1 MDKKIKMLP
10 YGISGFK
17 ELREK
22 DRYCVDK
29 SMYLPNLEKA
39 GDFLFLI
46 RPRRFGKSVFLS
58 MMHAYY
64 DMEAQDQF
72 DTLFDGLWIKDHP
85 TELKG
90 KFQVIYFDFSQAVS
104 GLENMEEQFH
114 KYCALKLNSFA
125 ETYAK
130 YYGEDFIGM
139 VKSLFPDS
147 HLQLVYIC
155 DQAKKRGIPL
165 YLILDEYD
173 NFTND
178 VLSEKGQAV
187 YHALTHATGFY
198 RQVFKLYKPNFS
210 RILMMGVSPV
220 TLDDLTSGF
229 NIAMNIS
236 MDPRFNMMLGFSE
249 TEVRQMIR
257 YYKEAGKIDADEDDI
272 IEDMRPWYDN
282 YCFSEESYGKDPT
295 IFNCDMVIY
304 YMRHLVLKGCPPK
317 DKLDVN
323 TKTDYKKMKRLVE
336 LDEMGDEERGILH
349 RIAAEGKILGNIN
362 TSFPAER
369 IYERPNFIS
378 LLYYYG
384 MLTIGGIDELQLVL
398 SIPNNNVRQQYYAYL
413 LEEYQQAARV
423 DVSQLSTAFSDMA
436 VRGNWRPAI
445 GMIFTAYEATSS
457 VRTAIEGER
466 NMQGF
471 FTAYMSLNRY
481 YLTAPEVELQHGYCD
496 IYLLPDKQNY
506 PQTAHSYIVE
516 LKYLK
521 ASEDDEEAERQWQEA
536 VRQIRHYAT
545 DRKVAV
551 MSRDTTL
558 HLLIVQV
565 RAYEVVRLEEVEKA

>member
-1 MDKKIKMLP
+1 MYKKIKMLP

-17 ELREK
+17 ELREN
-22 DRYCVDK
+22 DMYCVDK
-29 SMYLPNLEKA
+29 SMYLPRLEKA
-39 GDFLFLI
+39 GHFLFLI

-58 MMHAYY
+58 MMQAYY

-72 DTLFDGLWIKDHP
+72 GTLFDGLWIKEHP
-85 TELKG
+85 TELRG
-90 KFQVIYFDFSQAVS
+90 KFQVMYFDFSQAVS
-104 GLENMEEQFH
+104 GLNNLEEQFN
-114 KYCALKLNSFA
+114 KYCSNILITFA
-125 ETYAK
+125 MKYEK
-130 YYGEDFIGM
+130 YYGKYFVED
-139 VKSLFPDS
+139 VRKKAPDA
-147 HLQLVYIC
+147 HDQLVYIC
-155 DQAKKRGIPL
+155 QMAKLKDIPL

-210 RILMMGVSPV
+210 HILMMGVSPV

-229 NIAMNIS
+229 NIARNIS

-249 TEVRQMIR
+249 TEVRQMIE
-257 YYKEAGKIDADEDDI
+257 YYKEAGLITADTDDI

-282 YCFSEESYGKDPT
+282 YCFSEDSYGKDPT
-295 IFNCDMVIY
+295 IFNCDMVVY
-304 YMRHLVLKGCPPK
+304 YLQNLLDFGTPPK
-317 DKLDVN
+317 DMLDVN
-323 TKTDYKKMKRLVE
+323 TKTDYKKMRRLVE
-336 LDEMGDEERGILH
+336 LDKMGDEERGIIH

-413 LEEYQQAARV
+413 LDEYQQAARV

-445 GMIFTAYEATSS
+445 DMIFTAYEATSS

-521 ASEDDEEAERQWQEA
+521 ASEGDEAAERQWQEA
-536 VRQIRHYAT
+536 VAQIRHYAT

-551 MSRDTTL
+551 MSRGTTL

-565 RAYEVVRLEEVEKA
+565 RNYNLVRMEEVTKA

>member
-17 ELREK
+17 EVREN
-22 DRYCVDK
+22 DMYCVDK
-29 SMYLPNLEKA
+29 SMYLPRLERA
-39 GDFLFLI
+39 GHFLFLI

-58 MMHAYY
+58 MMQAYY
-64 DMEAQDQF
+64 DIEAQDQF
-72 DTLFDGLWIKDHP
+72 DTLFDGLWIKEHP
-85 TELKG
+85 TELRG
-90 KFQVIYFDFSQAVS
+90 KFQVMYFDFSQAVS
-104 GLENMEEQFH
+104 GLDNMEEQFH

-130 YYGEDFIGM
+130 YYGEDFVAM
-139 VKSLFPDS
+139 VKSLYPDS

-198 RQVFKLYKPNFS
+198 REVFKLYKPNFS
-210 RILMMGVSPV
+210 HILMMGVSPV

-229 NIAMNIS
+229 NIARNIS

-249 TEVRQMIR
+249 TEVRQMVQ
-257 YYKEAGKIDADEDDI
+257 YYKDAGLITADIDDI

-282 YCFSEESYGKDPT
+282 YCFSEDSYGKDPT
-295 IFNCDMVIY
+295 IFNCDMVVY
-304 YMRHLVLKGCPPK
+304 YLQNLLDFGAPPK
-317 DKLDVN
+317 DMLDVN

-336 LDEMGDEERGILH
+336 LDKMGDEERGILH
-349 RIAAEGKILGNIN
+349 RIAAEGRILADVN
-362 TSFPAER
+362 TSFPAEK
-369 IYERPNFIS
+369 IYENENFIS

-384 MLTIGGIDELQLVL
+384 MLTITGMRVAQPILG
-398 SIPNNNVRQQYYAYL
+398 IPNNNVRRQYYAYL
-413 LEEYQQAARV
+413 LDEYQEVARMKTYE
-423 DVSQLSTAFSDMA
+423 LGTLFADMA
-436 VRGNWRPAI
+436 TDGTWRPAME
-445 GMIFTAYEATSS
+445 MIAEAYGRISS

-471 FTAYMSLNRY
+471 FTAYMSLSPY

-496 IYLLPDKQNY
+496 IYLLPDKHNY

-516 LKYLK
+516 LKYLR
-521 ASEDDEEAERQWQEA
+521 ANEDDEAAERQWQEA
-536 VRQIRHYAT
+536 VAQIRHYAT

-551 MSRDTTL
+551 MSRGTTL
-558 HLLIVQV
+558 HLLIVQI
-565 RAYEVVRLEEVEKA
+565 RAYDVVRLEEVTKA

>member
-1 MDKKIKMLP
+1 MDMKVKELP
-10 YGISGFK
+10 YGISSFE
-17 ELREK
+17 ELRNN
-22 DRYCVDK
+22 DMYCVDK
-29 SMYLPNLEKA
+29 TMYLPKMEKA
-39 GDFLFLI
+39 GHFLFLI

-58 MMHAYY
+58 MMRAYY
-64 DMEAQDQF
+64 DMESQDQF
-72 DTLFDGLWIKDHP
+72 DTLFDGLWIKEHP
-85 TELKG
+85 TELRG
-90 KFQVIYFDFSQAVS
+90 KFQVMYFDFSQAVS
-104 GLENMEEQFH
+104 GLNNLEEQFN
-114 KYCALKLNSFA
+114 KYCSNILVTFA
-125 ETYAK
+125 MKYEK
-130 YYGEDFIGM
+130 YYGKYFVED
-139 VKSLFPDS
+139 VRKKAPDA
-147 HLQLVYIC
+147 HDQLVYIC
-155 DQAKKRGIPL
+155 QMAKLKDIPL

-210 RILMMGVSPV
+210 HILMMGVSPV

-229 NIAMNIS
+229 NIALNIS
-236 MDPRFNMMLGFSE
+236 MDSWFNMMLGFSE

-336 LDEMGDEERGILH
+336 LDEMGDEERGIIH

-445 GMIFTAYEATSS
+445 DMIFTAYEATSS
-457 VRTAIEGER
+457 VRGAIEGER

-521 ASEDDEEAERQWQEA
+521 ASEGDEAAERQWQEA

-551 MSRDTTL
+551 MSRNTTL

-565 RAYEVVRLEEVEKA
+565 RNYNLVRMEEVTKA